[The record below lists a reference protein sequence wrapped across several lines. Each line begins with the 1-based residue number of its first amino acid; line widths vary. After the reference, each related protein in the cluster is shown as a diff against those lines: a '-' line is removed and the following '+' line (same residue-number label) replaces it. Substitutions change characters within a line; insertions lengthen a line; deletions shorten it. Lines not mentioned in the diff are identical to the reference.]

1 MKETK
6 CAYLTT
12 FLCQSHHHLTETTTP
27 FSFLFAGFQLT
38 PLTQRVGSTPDF
50 YNTSLK
56 RKINITTIRVPTMCI
71 AHILFLIPTTTNKAG
86 VISFTQ
92 LRS

>member
-1 MKETK
+1 MKET

-12 FLCQSHHHLTETTTP
+12 FLCQSHHHLIETTTHL
-27 FSFLFAGFQLT
+27 SFLFAGLQLT
-38 PLTQRVGSTPDF
+38 PLTQRGGSTPDF

-56 RKINITTIRVPTMCI
+56 RKINVTTIRVPTMCLS
-71 AHILFLIPTTTNKAG
+71 HILFLIPTTTNEAEI
-86 VISFTQ
+86 ISFTQ